1 MLTRVALFF
10 TGRRHAGEKMAQLPA
25 RRAAALAAPIQR
37 CARCRATCR
46 SCRRKCLAPAR
57 VGRVITAPDG
67 VMFAE
72 SLVIRPATIFSC
84 CLTIICRQS
93 QKRQFLLMLLPRN
106 AGKML
111 VAIRLS
117 SPADWI
123 SGTLRSD
130 HDPAMGL
137 TRDSHRVRRVSTL
150 ALLLGAPEGSCL
162 F

>member
-46 SCRRKCLAPAR
+46 SCRRKCLARAR

-72 SLVIRPATIFSC
+72 SL
-84 CLTIICRQS
+84 
-93 QKRQFLLMLLPRN
+93 
-106 AGKML
+106 
-111 VAIRLS
+111 
-117 SPADWI
+117 
-123 SGTLRSD
+123 
-130 HDPAMGL
+130 
-137 TRDSHRVRRVSTL
+137 
-150 ALLLGAPEGSCL
+150 
-162 F
+162 